1 MKTKDKFFT
10 LLKEGFKLKTLRK
23 MNESQ
28 LNVLYKKVVKE
39 QGVPE
44 KVTAA
49 AAASEKLTSNLKTA
63 SEMLE
68 TDELTE
74 DWGSSDQNIM
84 NASIHRSMGEPEE
97 MPSPFDSR
105 LESAAESAVDFYWD
119 DWEEY
124 QTNRQGLI
132 DTAKR
137 LYLRRYFPEK
147 FNMLIKMF
155 QPVKKDGELDEADI
169 NNINPFKG
177 GRQTQRP
184 EQVGPSSDDGMDNY
198 QDGMGIFEGKKKPSK
213 MKTPIT
219 TLGMFEDE
227 IKEKFRSKA
236 QQGYFFAKCEEEGP
250 KSKWC
255 KMAREFADDTKDFS
269 KLPDKVETNEG
280 TRCWKGYEKKGM
292 KTMFGKRVPNCVKKE
307 SKEDKVRQIEE
318 SIVSLLKNHKKP
330 TMTKKDLLEQGTK
343 EAPVKTPTK
352 TPSKPDRK
360 TPYQPKHKPKP
371 KAGDT
376 ETIPVR
382 TKPNKEKPGK
392 DNPYKPKHKPGTKA
406 GDTKTAPTRTK
417 PGTKEKPGKS
427 TPYQPKHRPAP
438 KAGETQEIPSFL
450 KFDNLNI
457 TFRDE

>member
-10 LLKEGFKLKTLRK
+10 LLKEGFTLKTLRK

-39 QGVPE
+39 QDTTSKTE
-44 KVTAA
+44 KIKNDLMLAKQTAQ
-49 AAASEKLTSNLKTA
+49 
-63 SEMLE
+63 
-68 TDELTE
+68 ELSAE
-74 DWGSSDQNIM
+74 LGEEELNEWGSSDQNIM
-84 NASIHRSMGEPEE
+84 NASIHRDLGEPEE
-97 MPSPFDSR
+97 MPNPFDSR

-124 QTNRQGLI
+124 QTDREGLI
-132 DTAKR
+132 DDAKR
-137 LYLRRYFPEK
+137 RYLRSYFPEK
-147 FNMLIKMF
+147 FDMLVRMF
-155 QPVKKDGELDEADI
+155 EPAPYDVKIDGELDEGQATNDLDKMAGVDP
-169 NNINPFKG
+169 NEDPNPEG
-177 GRQTQRP
+177 N
-184 EQVGPSSDDGMDNY
+184 EDGPSNY
-198 QDGMGIFEGKKKPSK
+198 GVNPKKDKSMNDGMGIDEGKKKPSK

-227 IKEKFRSKA
+227 IKEKSVSK
-236 QQGYFFAKCEEEGP
+236 QQQKIMGLALSVKRGETP
-250 KSKWC
+250 KSEVSKEVLDIVDNMTE
-255 KMAREFADDTKDFS
+255 KELEDFASTEHKG
-269 KLPDKVETNEG
+269 LPKKVETNEG

-318 SIVSLLKNHKKP
+318 SIVSLLKNYKKP

-360 TPYQPKHKPKP
+360 TPY
-371 KAGDT
+371 
-376 ETIPVR
+376 
-382 TKPNKEKPGK
+382 
-392 DNPYKPKHKPGTKA
+392 KPKHRPAPKA

>member
-10 LLKEGFKLKTLRK
+10 LLKEGFTVKTLRK

-28 LNVLYKKVVKE
+28 LNILYKKVVKE
-39 QGVPE
+39 QIGSQLDSAGE
-44 KVTAA
+44 KAD
-49 AAASEKLTSNLKTA
+49 E
-63 SEMLE
+63 LE
-68 TDELTE
+68 QKVKGIQQAIGEEDELTE
-74 DWGSSDQNIM
+74 DWGSSDQYIM
-84 NASIHRSMGEPEE
+84 NASIHRDLGEPEE

-124 QTNRQGLI
+124 QTDREGLI
-132 DTAKR
+132 DDAKR
-137 LYLRRYFPEK
+137 RYLRSFFPEK
-147 FNMLIKMF
+147 FNMLVRMF
-155 QPVKKDGELDEADI
+155 EPAPYDVKIDGELDEADI
-169 NNINPFKG
+169 DNIKPFKG
-177 GRQTQRP
+177 QQTQEP
-184 EQVGPSSDDGMDNY
+184 KQVGPSSDDGMGNY
-198 QDGMGIFEGKKKPSK
+198 QDGMDIFEGKKKPTK

-227 IKEKFRSKA
+227 IKEKSVSK
-236 QQGYFFAKCEEEGP
+236 QQQKIMGLALSVKRGETP
-250 KSKWC
+250 KSEVSKEVLDIVDNMTE
-255 KMAREFADDTKDFS
+255 KELEDFASTEHKG
-269 KLPDKVETNEG
+269 LPKKVETNEG

-307 SKEDKVRQIEE
+307 SNEDKVRQIEE
-318 SIVSLLKNHKKP
+318 SIVSLLKNYKKP

-360 TPYQPKHKPKP
+360 TPY
-371 KAGDT
+371 
-376 ETIPVR
+376 
-382 TKPNKEKPGK
+382 
-392 DNPYKPKHKPGTKA
+392 KPKHRPAPKA

-438 KAGETQEIPSFL
+438 KAGETKEIPSFL

>member
-10 LLKEGFKLKTLRK
+10 LLKEGFTLKTLRK

-44 KVTAA
+44 KITAA
-49 AAASEKLTSNLKTA
+49 AAASEKITANLEKA

-84 NASIHRSMGEPEE
+84 NASIHRDLGEPEE
-97 MPSPFDSR
+97 MPNPFDSR

-124 QTNRQGLI
+124 QTDRQELI
-132 DTAKR
+132 DDAKR
-137 LYLRRYFPEK
+137 RYLRSYFPEK
-147 FNMLIKMF
+147 FNMLVRMF
-155 QPVKKDGELDEADI
+155 EPAPYDVKIDGELDEVDI
-169 NNINPFKG
+169 DNIKPFKG
-177 GRQTQRP
+177 QQTQDP
-184 EQVGPSSDDGMDNY
+184 KQVGPSSDDGMGNY
-198 QDGMGIFEGKKKPSK
+198 QDGMDIFEGKKKKKEKYNPWAVCTSS
-213 MKTPIT
+213 
-219 TLGMFEDE
+219 LGLEGKKEEDRTKKE
-227 IKEKFRSKA
+227 KEKFERCVSDVKT
-236 QQGYFFAKCEEEGP
+236 Q
-250 KSKWC
+250 
-255 KMAREFADDTKDFS
+255 
-269 KLPDKVETNEG
+269 NESFE
-280 TRCWKGYEKKGM
+280 KG
-292 KTMFGKRVPNCVKKE
+292 
-307 SKEDKVRQIEE
+307 VRQIEE
-318 SIVSLLKNHKKP
+318 SIVSLLKNYKKP

-360 TPYQPKHKPKP
+360 TPYQPKHRPAP
-371 KAGDT
+371 
-376 ETIPVR
+376 
-382 TKPNKEKPGK
+382 
-392 DNPYKPKHKPGTKA
+392 KA

>member
-10 LLKEGFKLKTLRK
+10 LLKEGFTLKTLRK

-28 LNVLYKKVVKE
+28 LNVLYKKIVNE
-39 QGVPE
+39 QDTTSKTE
-44 KVTAA
+44 KIKNDLMLAKQTAQ
-49 AAASEKLTSNLKTA
+49 
-63 SEMLE
+63 
-68 TDELTE
+68 ELSAE
-74 DWGSSDQNIM
+74 LGEEELNEWGSSDQNIM
-84 NASIHRSMGEPEE
+84 NASIHRDLGEPEE
-97 MPSPFDSR
+97 MPSPFSPE

-124 QTNRQGLI
+124 QTDRQGLI
-132 DTAKR
+132 DNAKR
-137 LYLRRYFPEK
+137 IYLRRYFPEK
-147 FNMLIKMF
+147 FNMLVRMF
-155 QPVKKDGELDEADI
+155 EPTIERDPYDVKIDGELDEADI

-177 GRQTQRP
+177 QQTQDP
-184 EQVGPSSDDGMDNY
+184 KQVGPSSDDGMGNY
-198 QDGMGIFEGKKKPSK
+198 QDGMDIFEGKKKPSK

-219 TLGMFEDE
+219 TLGMFEGKKKKKEKYNPWAVCTSSLGLEGKKEEDRTKKE
-227 IKEKFRSKA
+227 KEKF
-236 QQGYFFAKCEEEGP
+236 E
-250 KSKWC
+250 
-255 KMAREFADDTKDFS
+255 
-269 KLPDKVETNEG
+269 
-280 TRCWKGYEKKGM
+280 RCV
-292 KTMFGKRVPNCVKKE
+292 RDVKKQNE
-307 SKEDKVRQIEE
+307 SFEKGIRQIEE
-318 SIVSLLKNHKKP
+318 SIVSLLKNYKKP

-360 TPYQPKHKPKP
+360 TPY
-371 KAGDT
+371 
-376 ETIPVR
+376 
-382 TKPNKEKPGK
+382 
-392 DNPYKPKHKPGTKA
+392 KPKHRPAPKA